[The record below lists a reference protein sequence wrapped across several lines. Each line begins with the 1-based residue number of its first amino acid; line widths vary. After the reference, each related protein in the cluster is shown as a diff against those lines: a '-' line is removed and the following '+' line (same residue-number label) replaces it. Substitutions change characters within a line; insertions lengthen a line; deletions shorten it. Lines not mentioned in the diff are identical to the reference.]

1 MRNRYDVENYQRIE
15 KLIDKK
21 LDAYTCDESMVL
33 VLLERVTEAQRIAQQ
48 QLKEEEK
55 KGKKKGREE
64 RRRNEWTVDE
74 RREEWMKEKRLRNSV
89 LIERKRKGFEKKEE
103 FVDQ

>member
-55 KGKKKGREE
+55 KGKKGRNRDGGDEDDSVMDSFT
-64 RRRNEWTVDE
+64 RRKTTSKKHRN
-74 RREEWMKEKRLRNSV
+74 
-89 LIERKRKGFEKKEE
+89 
-103 FVDQ
+103 

>member
-1 MRNRYDVENYQRIE
+1 MI
-15 KLIDKK
+15 K
-21 LDAYTCDESMVL
+21 
-33 VLLERVTEAQRIAQQ
+33 
-48 QLKEEEK
+48 
-55 KGKKKGREE
+55 EE

-89 LIERKRKGFEKKEE
+89 LIERKRRGFEKKEE

>member
-1 MRNRYDVENYQRIE
+1 MKCRMRNRYDVENYQRIE

-55 KGKKKGREE
+55 KGKKGRNRDGGDEDDSVMDSFT
-64 RRRNEWTVDE
+64 RRKTTSKKHRN
-74 RREEWMKEKRLRNSV
+74 
-89 LIERKRKGFEKKEE
+89 
-103 FVDQ
+103 